1 MSRLQEHID
10 VNAPA
15 QKVWDQLHRI
25 EEYSSFMDG
34 VRRASAHGG
43 DRARLDVRT
52 SGGEQALEAV
62 LSDRADEQTIAW
74 QTQGSPEL
82 QGTLSVR
89 SLDNDHSQVQVRME
103 YDPQTI
109 QNTFGGPKG
118 MAQVHAI
125 ERTVRGDLEHF
136 RDLVEREKG

>member
-10 VNAPA
+10 ISAPA

-34 VRRASAHGG
+34 VQRASARGG

-52 SGGEQALEAV
+52 GRGEQAFEAV
-62 LSDRADEQTIAW
+62 LSDRSDEQTITW
-74 QTQGSPEL
+74 QTEGSPEL

-89 SLDNDHSQVQVRME
+89 SLDRDHSQVQIRME
-103 YDPQTI
+103 YDPQGI
-109 QNTFGGPKG
+109 QDTFGGPKG
-118 MAQVHAI
+118 MAQVHAV
-125 ERTVRGDLEHF
+125 ERTVRDDLEHF
-136 RDLVEREKG
+136 RELVERQKG